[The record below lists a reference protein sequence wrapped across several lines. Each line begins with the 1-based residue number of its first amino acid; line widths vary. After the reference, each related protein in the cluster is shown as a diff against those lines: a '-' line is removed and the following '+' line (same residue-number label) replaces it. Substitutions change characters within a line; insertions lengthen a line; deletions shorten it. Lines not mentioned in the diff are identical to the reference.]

1 VALGV
6 DVLLAWARSFPIR
19 LRGRGPHPH
28 RRSSSSAPTSCTVH
42 RVTDMPASTMAPSSS
57 GICQRTRPSSS
68 RIAAS
73 HRSVLRLRPARRGS
87 PSRANGSASSG
98 VWARR
103 FCSMSRAAPAV
114 HVLSSWNVLS
124 ECVRWGQDLAARAGR
139 VDRGQRVEVDV
150 PADGRLADPG
160 FATRST
166 ASWTPLVRAASAARA
181 GPDRRKEPRTTLR
194 AGHAPPSPEADT
206 PSMNRRCSARKM
218 TSMGK
223 TMIMPAAPI
232 KV

>member
-1 VALGV
+1 MAAVALGV

-19 LRGRGPHPH
+19 LRGRGPHPR

-73 HRSVLRLRPARRGS
+73 HRSVLRPRPARRGS

-139 VDRGQRVEVDV
+139 VDRGERVEVDV
-150 PADGRLADPG
+150 QADGRLANPG
-160 FATRST
+160 FATQDEHSALPCTDPRQE
-166 ASWTPLVRAASAARA
+166 LVQRVAFAVAVPTKLADDLPRGARA
-181 GPDRRKEPRTTLR
+181 PVGRPRPRPSGP
-194 AGHAPPSPEADT
+194 ASSP
-206 PSMNRRCSARKM
+206 
-218 TSMGK
+218 
-223 TMIMPAAPI
+223 
-232 KV
+232 VW